1 MSQDYTSAGDLP
13 FAKGQW
19 LIDIADPSRR
29 GQFTGKVSPAG
40 PHRMLEVRY
49 PDGTARFRPLQSL
62 AAAEDKGTID
72 EQLAAGRYGRI
83 TDLRRL
89 ITFEKLRGTLHEV
102 IYSMEA
108 AQVDFYPYQ
117 FKPVLKFIDSPTERL
132 LIADE
137 VGLGKTIESLLIWM
151 ELVARR
157 QAKRLLIVCP
167 KLLTEKWRT
176 ELRTKFQIDASIVG
190 HQELS
195 RAVQELR
202 ERGPGFSCVLITS
215 YSALRPPK
223 SEVSSLDRPD
233 ADPESLSPKTRLL
246 HQLRHWDRDFVPFD
260 LVVFDEAHYMRNPS
274 TASFRLGESL
284 ASVSAADGVLCV
296 SATPVNN
303 RNTDLHSLLRLVD
316 PDFFHTQGTFEALL
330 EANRPTVRAANALSR
345 HPPNLTELSAGLQGM
360 RESAYIGDSPLLAE
374 VESLAG
380 EIAAGADA
388 AIARGQAL
396 LEKLNLLGAYVTRTR
411 RTQVKEN
418 RPLREP
424 QALLVNYSREERR
437 LYNAILELVRR
448 KCEADRR
455 PFHVFHVMGLQ
466 LRAASC
472 LPAIA
477 AEIRAG
483 RLGEPGELLAEVF
496 GESIIDEAEGVES
509 PGEVDELDTIASPS
523 LIDYDF
529 EGNDSKYEELRRLL
543 LEQIP
548 DEKAV
553 LFSYYHATLRYL
565 RRRLSADGVPVALIH
580 GHMPQE
586 ERLDEIARVKDAPG
600 RMVLLSS
607 EVGSEG
613 LDMQFCRVVINYDLP
628 WNPMRVEQRI
638 GRIDR
643 VGQEAKKL
651 IVVNFKVVDT
661 IEERLYDRL
670 HAKLL
675 TFANSLGDLEE
686 VIGREVQSLTMELL
700 SRDLT
705 PRQERDLMEQTRGV
719 IEKRLIEMQVLEE
732 TGDALLSLSDYV
744 QRKLEED
751 RGRGRFVQPEELE
764 EYLRDFFEREYQGCE
779 LQVDSPAPGCLTV
792 RLSNDAAQSLSS
804 FVGDDQSLSAQ
815 PFRRREFSVS
825 FRREIVMALP
835 TEIRRRV
842 AFANHM
848 SPLVRWVTE
857 RNSERP
863 DGFHPVAAVDVDSDA
878 LASGAY
884 GFRVERWRFK
894 GTGSR
899 EQLAY
904 GAIRLD
910 ADAELPPVEA
920 EALLQQILRDG
931 RTWQYPDC
939 QPELFRV
946 AHSALEAQLGSRFG
960 AGLVAFENENETA
973 CKIRAERVSSVF
985 ARRITFDEQRL
996 RSSVEVGAGE
1006 RVLKMMEGR
1015 LRAAREARD
1024 ARLADL
1030 SARAATDYF
1039 REPVAAGIVRVR
1051 ASVSPA

>member
-1 MSQDYTSAGDLP
+1 MSYDHPPNSAVP
-13 FAKGQW
+13 FNEGQW
-19 LIDIADPSRR
+19 LVDIADPSRR
-29 GQFTGKVSPAG
+29 GQYIGKSFRAG
-40 PHRMLEVRY
+40 PQLMLQVRY
-49 PDGTARFRPLQSL
+49 PDGTVKSRPLQSL
-62 AAAEDKGTID
+62 LVAEERGTA
-72 EQLAAGRYGRI
+72 EQQFAAGRYGRI

-190 HQELS
+190 HQELN

-202 ERGPGFSCVLITS
+202 ERGPGFGCVLITS

-223 SEVSSLDRPD
+223 GEVASLDRPD
-233 ADPESLSPKTRLL
+233 VDPETLSPKTRLL
-246 HQLRHWDRDFVPFD
+246 HQLRHWDREFVPFD
-260 LVVFDEAHYMRNPS
+260 LVVFDEAHYMRNSS

-284 ASVSAADGVLCV
+284 ASLSAADGVLCV

-316 PDFFHTQGTFEALL
+316 PDFFQTQGTFDALL
-330 EANRPTVRAANALSR
+330 EANQPTVRAANALAR
-345 HPPNLTELSAGLQGM
+345 HPPDMAGLAAGLQGM
-360 RESAYIGDSPLLAE
+360 RESAYIGESPLLAE
-374 VESLAG
+374 VESLFDG
-380 EIAAGADA
+380 IAAGDDA
-388 AIARGQAL
+388 AVARGQAL

-424 QALLVNYSREERR
+424 QALLVTYSREERR
-437 LYNAILELVRR
+437 LYDAILQLVRR

-477 AEIRAG
+477 SEIRAG
-483 RLGEPGELLAEVF
+483 RLGEPGEILAEAF
-496 GESIIDEAEGVES
+496 GEVVIDEVDGMEAEGE
-509 PGEVDELDTIASPS
+509 EDLDTMSASS
-523 LIDYDF
+523 LLDYDF
-529 EGNDSKYEELRRLL
+529 EGNDSKYRELRRLL

-565 RRRLSADGVPVALIH
+565 RRRLSDDGVPVAMIH

-586 ERLDEIARVKDAPG
+586 ERLEEIGRVKESSG

-661 IEERLYDRL
+661 IEERLYDKL

-686 VIGREVQSLTMELL
+686 VIGRQVQELTVALL

-705 PRQERDLMEQTRGV
+705 PDQERHLLEQTRGV

-732 TGDALLSLSDYV
+732 KGDALLSLSDYV

-764 EYLRDFFEREYQGCE
+764 EYLRDFFEREFQGCE
-779 LQVDSPAPGCLTV
+779 FLVESPAPGCLTL

-815 PFRRREFSVS
+815 PFRRREFSLS
-825 FRREIVMALP
+825 FRREAVMALP
-835 TEIRRRV
+835 PEIRRRV

-848 SPLVRWVTE
+848 SPLVRWVTK
-857 RNSERP
+857 RNAERP
-863 DGFHPVAAVDVDSDA
+863 EGFHPVAAVDVASVE
-878 LASGAY
+878 LPSGAY
-884 GFRVERWRFK
+884 VYRIERWRFK

-904 GAIRLD
+904 GAIALESATELEPD
-910 ADAELPPVEA
+910 KAELLV
-920 EALLQQILRDG
+920 QQVLRNG
-931 RTWQYPDC
+931 LSWQYPDAAAGAI
-939 QPELFRV
+939 RD
-946 AHSALEAQLGSRFG
+946 AHSALDAALIDRFG
-960 AGLVAFENENETA
+960 SGITAFDNENETA
-973 CKIRAERVSSVF
+973 HRIRTERVNSVF
-985 ARRITFDEQRL
+985 ARRIAFDEQRL
-996 RSSVEVGAGE
+996 RSAVEGRAGD

-1015 LRAAREARD
+1015 LRTAREARD
-1024 ARLADL
+1024 ARIAELA
-1030 SARAATDYF
+1030 AGATTDYE
-1039 REPVAAGIVRVR
+1039 RETVAVGIARVR
-1051 ASVSPA
+1051 AGVPLT